1 MKVAAEH
8 FTNKI
13 PVSSKYRVFF
23 AEAAGL
29 AIFMI
34 SACFFSAMIDGDT
47 SWHRAIPDADYR
59 RIVTGALMGLTAL
72 FIFYL
77 PFTASS
83 GAHINP
89 AVTIAFLWLKRLSV
103 RDGLVYISGQIFGGT
118 AGVFIMAL
126 LLDELLA
133 APPVNYVVTVPLGST
148 AKALGAEFLIGFF
161 MMTVVLSTSAHRQL
175 KSFTRIIAAC
185 LVTIFVVTAGPI
197 SGFGMNPARSFASAV
212 AANIWTG
219 FWIYVIAPIGS
230 MLMAAEISRR
240 VAAKKRD
247 SACISIQVRQQKVL
261 NKI

>member
-8 FTNKI
+8 FMNKK
-13 PVSSKYRVFF
+13 PVSSKWRVFF

-34 SACFFSAMIDGDT
+34 SACLFSAMIDGDT
-47 SWHRAIPDADYR
+47 IWHHSIPDPDHR
-59 RIVTGALMGLTAL
+59 RIVTAALMGLTAL

-103 RDGLVYISGQIFGGT
+103 RDAVVYISGQISGGIT
-118 AGVFIMAL
+118 GVFIMAL

-148 AKALGAEFLIGFF
+148 ANAFGAEFLIGFL
-161 MMTVVLSTSAHRQL
+161 MMSVVLSTSAHRQF

-212 AANIWTG
+212 AANTWTS
-219 FWIYVIAPIGS
+219 FWVYVIAPIGS

-240 VAAKKRD
+240 VAAKKQVSGR
-247 SACISIQVRQQKVL
+247 INIHVRQQKAL
-261 NKI
+261 NKL

>member
-8 FTNKI
+8 FMNKK
-13 PVSSKYRVFF
+13 PVSSKWRVFF

-47 SWHRAIPDADYR
+47 SWHRAIPDPDHR
-59 RIVTGALMGLTAL
+59 RIVTGVLMGLTAF

-103 RDGLVYISGQIFGGT
+103 RDAGVYISGQIFGGIT
-118 AGVFIMAL
+118 GVYIMAL

-133 APPVNYVVTVPLGST
+133 GPPVNYVVTVPLGST
-148 AKALGAEFLIGFF
+148 SKALGTEFLIGFL
-161 MMTVVLSTSAHRQL
+161 MMTVVLSTSAHRKL
-175 KSFTRIIAAC
+175 KSFTRLLAAC

-212 AANIWTG
+212 AANTWTS
-219 FWIYVIAPIGS
+219 FWVYVIAPVGS

-240 VAAKKRD
+240 VAANKRD
-247 SACISIQVRQQKVL
+247 TGSINIQVRQQKVL